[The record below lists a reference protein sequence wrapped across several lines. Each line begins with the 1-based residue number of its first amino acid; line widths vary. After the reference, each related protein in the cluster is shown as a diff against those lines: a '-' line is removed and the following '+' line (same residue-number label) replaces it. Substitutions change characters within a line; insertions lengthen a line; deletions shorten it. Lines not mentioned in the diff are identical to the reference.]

1 MMDKKTFRSIA
12 HLLILAAVL
21 ALVVVYFSTVQSG
34 LKKLWGLLMPLIL
47 GIVFAYLVD
56 IPAKWMEKRVF
67 GKLKSPLAARVI
79 AVFISLI
86 FFLVLITGVLIL
98 LLPQLGLAV
107 RQFSTNLPVLYQD
120 TVSSLEQFMHTRPEL
135 SQGFSIIEGYI
146 NTFVENLKSSSPK
159 IADYALSI
167 LGGAINGVVNSA
179 IALVFSIY
187 LLFGKRRLLSQLAY
201 LMERFIPEKYCRKI
215 VHVKLIAN
223 RTFGKFF
230 TGQFVEAI
238 ILGSLCTLGMLLFRF
253 PYALTVGSVVG
264 MTAIIPL
271 VGAYLGGA
279 IGFVLLFNQGIRRL
293 SCLYSFWL
301 SSNSSK
307 VISSTQ
313 GSRYLRWTT
322 RGMGIYCS
330 HSRRRP
336 LWYSWHSV
344 WCTVCCNHLSVAE
357 NREGP
362 RDFHCLIHKP
372 FDKKATDMCNATEL
386 DIILLSRCVSSRA
399 VIVSKVSNL
408 SNTCSNYVHIWY
420 V

>member
-1 MMDKKTFRSIA
+1 MMDKKTFRSIV
-12 HLLILAAVL
+12 HLLILTAAL
-21 ALVVVYFSTVQSG
+21 ALGVVYFSTVQAG

-56 IPAKWMEKRVF
+56 IPAKWMENRVF

-120 TVSSLEQFMHTRPEL
+120 SVSSLEQFMHTRPEL
-135 SQGFSIIEGYI
+135 EQGFSIIEGYI
-146 NTFVENLKSSSPK
+146 NTFVENLRSSSPK
-159 IADYALSI
+159 IADYALSL
-167 LGGAINGVVNSA
+167 LGGAINGVVNAA

-187 LLFGKRRLLSQLAY
+187 LLFGKRRLLSQLTY

-215 VHVKLIAN
+215 VHVKVIAN

-279 IGFVLLFNQGIRRL
+279 IGFVLLFNQGFKMAL
-293 SCLYSFWL
+293 LFVL
-301 SSNSSK
+301 FL
-307 VISSTQ
+307 VILQ
-313 GSRYLRWTT
+313 QLEGNI
-322 RGMGIYCS
+322 IYP
-330 HSRRRP
+330 RVVGT
-336 LWYSWHSV
+336 SV
-344 WCTVCCNHLSVAE
+344 GLPGVWVFT
-357 NREGP
+357 
-362 RDFHCLIHKP
+362 
-372 FDKKATDMCNATEL
+372 
-386 DIILLSRCVSSRA
+386 A
-399 VIVSKVSNL
+399 VILGGGLFGIPGILFGVPFVATIYQLLKAEKEQESSVD
-408 SNTCSNYVHIWY
+408 
-420 V
+420 

>member
-1 MMDKKTFRSIA
+1 
-12 HLLILAAVL
+12 
-21 ALVVVYFSTVQSG
+21 
-34 LKKLWGLLMPLIL
+34 MPLIL

-98 LLPQLGLAV
+98 LLPPNWAWRSGSSVPICRSSIRIRYPHWNSSCIPARV
-107 RQFSTNLPVLYQD
+107 
-120 TVSSLEQFMHTRPEL
+120 VSG
-135 SQGFSIIEGYI
+135 GFSIIEGYI

-167 LGGAINGVVNSA
+167 LGGAINGGVVNSA

-253 PYALTVGSVVG
+253 PPYALTVGSVVG

-271 VGAYLGGA
+271 VGAYLGG
-279 IGFVLLFNQGIRRL
+279 GQ
-293 SCLYSFWL
+293 
-301 SSNSSK
+301 
-307 VISSTQ
+307 
-313 GSRYLRWTT
+313 
-322 RGMGIYCS
+322 
-330 HSRRRP
+330 
-336 LWYSWHSV
+336 
-344 WCTVCCNHLSVAE
+344 
-357 NREGP
+357 
-362 RDFHCLIHKP
+362 
-372 FDKKATDMCNATEL
+372 
-386 DIILLSRCVSSRA
+386 
-399 VIVSKVSNL
+399 
-408 SNTCSNYVHIWY
+408 
-420 V
+420 